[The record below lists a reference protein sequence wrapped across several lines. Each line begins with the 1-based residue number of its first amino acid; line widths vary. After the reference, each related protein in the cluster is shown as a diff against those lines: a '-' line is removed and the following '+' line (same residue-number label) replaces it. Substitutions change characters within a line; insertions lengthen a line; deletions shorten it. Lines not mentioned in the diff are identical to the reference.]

1 MRDSVRSPD
10 PTPPGAPRI
19 RALIDSFFGIDLR
32 SLAVLRVGIAL
43 ALLHDWIDRA
53 GDLVAHYTDAGA
65 LPAPVFLP
73 IVGKGFY
80 FTPFY
85 HLSASTWAIA
95 GLFGLALLSALALLL
110 GYRTR
115 VAAWIAWA
123 LLVAIQLRTPFLS
136 WMGGDKFLTSIL
148 FWALFLPLGARFSL
162 DARRDPELQSGPDR
176 VLSIPSAVLL
186 LQVCL
191 MYWATGLLKCGP
203 TWLRGNAIFYA
214 LHMDHMATPLG
225 MWLRE
230 MGSLLPALT
239 HSVRWFE
246 MLGPFLVFVPVY
258 TAAFR
263 MFAIV
268 AFAFFHLSLAVTLD
282 IGPFPLYSLVAW
294 PAFLP
299 SAFWDR
305 WLPRITGRAAP
316 GGSLLPGPAPR
327 ALRTAAPMQAL
338 VACVFLYTVSYSA
351 IDVAQTRFDAR
362 IAMPSLLLEA
372 GRFTRMNIS
381 WRMFAPE
388 VPREQLWPAFRGVL
402 ADGREVDP
410 LRGRMVFEPKP
421 RPMRTSFP
429 SFRWKLLLYKAMGD
443 TRMTTESRT
452 LFESMSR
459 YLCGTWNTAHQGDE
473 QLSEI
478 SVEYWRAPISLIDGI
493 GTMSNQRVL
502 QHTCSEGV
510 L

>member
-1 MRDSVRSPD
+1 MRDNSPH
-10 PTPPGAPRI
+10 PTTPGAPRS
-19 RALIDSFFGIDLR
+19 RSWLDAFFGIDLR

-53 GDLVAHYTDAGA
+53 GDLVAHYTDAGV
-65 LPAPVFLP
+65 LPASVFLP

-85 HLSASTWAIA
+85 HLSGNTWAVA
-95 GLFGLALLSALALLL
+95 GLFALALLSAIALLL

-115 VAAWIAWA
+115 AAALLAWA

-136 WMGGDKFLTSIL
+136 WMGGDKFLRSIL
-148 FWALFLPLGARFSL
+148 FWALFLPLGARWSL
-162 DARRDPELQSGPDR
+162 DARRDPELRSGPDR
-176 VLSIPSAVLL
+176 VLSIPSAALV

-203 TWLRGNAIFYA
+203 TWLRGNAVFYA
-214 LHMDHMATPLG
+214 LHMDHLVTPLG

-230 MGSLLPALT
+230 MGALLPTLT

-246 MLGPFLVFVPVY
+246 MLGPFLVFSPVH

-263 MFAIV
+263 MFAIA
-268 AFAFFHLSLAVTLD
+268 AFAILHLSLAVTLD
-282 IGPFPLYSLVAW
+282 IGPFPLYSIVAW

-299 SAFWDR
+299 SAFWDQ
-305 WLPRITGRAAP
+305 WLPRITGRSAP
-316 GGSLLPGPAPR
+316 GRSRAPGPAPR
-327 ALRTAAPMQAL
+327 ALRTPRPLQAL
-338 VACVFLYTVSYSA
+338 VGCVLLYTFSYSA
-351 IDVAQTRFDAR
+351 IDVAQTRFHAR
-362 IAMPSLLLEA
+362 VSMPPLLLEA
-372 GRFTRMNIS
+372 GRFARMNIS

-402 ADGREVDP
+402 VDGRQVDP
-410 LRGRMVFEPKP
+410 LRGRMLFEPKP
-421 RPMRTSFP
+421 QPMRTSFP

-443 TRMTTESRT
+443 TRVTTESQL
-452 LFESMSR
+452 LFENMSR
-459 YLCGTWNTAHQGDE
+459 YLCETWNAEHQGAE
-473 QLSEI
+473 RLAEI
-478 SVEYWRAPISLIDGI
+478 YVEYWRAPVSLVDGI
-493 GTMSNQRVL
+493 GSLSHRRVL
-502 QHTCSEGV
+502 HYSCSEGP